1 MRRTQQKPIAMS
13 DDMIEAVERFA
24 SQKHINFSQAVRHLL
39 ESSLDTEAARANQ
52 DMIRQYI
59 HEEIN
64 NSLGPYMSQLS
75 AAIERRIQ
83 PICEK
88 ASRTSAIAFA
98 LLIGMLTENYT
109 DGRTHEEL
117 LSVAIRYADRFLNQ
131 DPRNSELYK
140 AEAREL
146 LQRAYGLSKDMDN

>member
-1 MRRTQQKPIAMS
+1 MRRTRQKPIAMS
-13 DDMIEAVERFA
+13 DEMIESVEKFA
-24 SQKHINFSQAVRHLL
+24 AHKHINFSEAVRHLL
-39 ESSLDTEAARANQ
+39 DESLEAEAARANQ
-52 DMIRQYI
+52 SLIRNYI
-59 HEEIN
+59 HEEVN
-64 NSLGPYMSQLS
+64 NSLGPYMSQFN

-83 PICEK
+83 PICER

-117 LSVAIRYADRFLNQ
+117 LSVAIKYADRFLKL

-140 AEAREL
+140 AEAREI
-146 LQRAYGLSKDMDN
+146 LQRAYGLSKE

>member
-1 MRRTQQKPIAMS
+1 MRRTRQKPIAMS
-13 DDMIEAVERFA
+13 DEMIESVEKFA
-24 SQKHINFSQAVRHLL
+24 AHKHINFSEAVRHLL
-39 ESSLDTEAARANQ
+39 DESLEAEAARANQ
-52 DMIRQYI
+52 SLIRNYI
-59 HEEIN
+59 HEEVN
-64 NSLGPYMSQLS
+64 NSLGPYMSQFN

-83 PICEK
+83 PICER

-117 LSVAIRYADRFLNQ
+117 LSVAIKYADRFLKL

-140 AEAREL
+140 AEAREI
-146 LQRAYGLSKDMDN
+146 LQRAYGMSKE